1 MAIYDVTDLKVYNRS
16 LNILKNVYILA
27 SQIPD
32 SHQRLKTQIINS
44 SESIPPLIAEGF
56 AKRSSS
62 KEFKRFLKM
71 AMGSSDE
78 TITHARETYIL
89 SNSVRRIDKIL
100 CVKVSNEYKIIS
112 KELNNLIK
120 KWVDYH
126 YSI

>member
-1 MAIYDVTDLKVYNRS
+1 MAIYDVTDLEVYQRS
-16 LNILKNVYILA
+16 LSTLKLVYKLV

-32 SHQRLKTQIINS
+32 LHQKLKTQIINS

-78 TITHARETYIL
+78 TITHAREIYIL
-89 SNSVRRIDKIL
+89 SNSVKRIDKAL
-100 CVKVSNEYKIIS
+100 CIKVGNEYKVIS
-112 KELNNLIK
+112 KQLNKLIK
-120 KWVDYH
+120 TWVDYNQ
-126 YSI
+126 SF